1 MSNNSKEVMVCFM
14 ISKKPYPL
22 NCGYGFLLIQRVL
35 CSSKTEQRMALVIFI
50 IL

>member
-1 MSNNSKEVMVCFM
+1 MSNNSKEVMVC
-14 ISKKPYPL
+14 
-22 NCGYGFLLIQRVL
+22 FLLIQRVL